1 MDFKHSEREICSVNG
16 ISCVLAGEAVVTC
29 ERAVVPCFKSLNN
42 RPVSRWNKLAC
53 DHWEGLFS
61 QLQVLTWIHN
71 YPKAEKANLNDW
83 YIIFIGSHGCCLHSL
98 LRTYCTGWSI
108 TESFLRII
116 KRKPVFIPHAGFELL
131 LNNFFNSLSLGF
143 LFHLQILS
151 FPSTQLPKQW
161 GWPCCF
167 GARHTCWHW
176 WSFTC
181 AEMMLAVYCG
191 NDKTLPGL
199 LVACWFGCCWGEG
212 VCHSGVRGSS
222 CVGVRTPWLSELLPW
237 PLMVAG
243 QSRPWFLLCRRG
255 QSPAGCSAWE
265 IRSAACFSQT
275 HFLVT
280 K

>member
-1 MDFKHSEREICSVNG
+1 MDAVCIHYWEPIAQDE
-16 ISCVLAGEAVVTC
+16 VL
-29 ERAVVPCFKSLNN
+29 LN
-42 RPVSRWNKLAC
+42 
-53 DHWEGLFS
+53 H
-61 QLQVLTWIHN
+61 
-71 YPKAEKANLNDW
+71 
-83 YIIFIGSHGCCLHSL
+83 
-98 LRTYCTGWSI
+98 
-108 TESFLRII
+108 FL
-116 KRKPVFIPHAGFELL
+116 ELL
-131 LNNFFNSLSLGF
+131 SISQFSSHMQALNSYWIIFFNSLSLGF

-151 FPSTQLPKQW
+151 FPSAQLPKQW

-167 GARHTCWHW
+167 GARHTLWNW

-191 NDKTLPGL
+191 NDKALPGL

-243 QSRPWFLLCRRG
+243 QSRPWFLLCLRG

-265 IRSAACFSQT
+265 IRSAVCFSQT
-275 HFLVT
+275 HFLVS